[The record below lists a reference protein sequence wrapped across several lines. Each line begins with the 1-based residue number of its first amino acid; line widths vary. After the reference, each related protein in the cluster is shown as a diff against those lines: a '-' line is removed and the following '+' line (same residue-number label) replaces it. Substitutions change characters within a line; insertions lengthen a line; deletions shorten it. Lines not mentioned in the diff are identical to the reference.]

1 MFQRAAAAAVSS
13 AILVGCLPPE
23 EQHWVVREV
32 VDVCAPFDPADF
44 ESTWRGER
52 IEVEGDTEQAF
63 RASFGGIAGDC
74 SEPSGDLRTCSFDM
88 PIVSTNRN
96 GTETTTPCSFV
107 VSVERDRFAPIGS
120 DLGIAT
126 EDAETAGWLALVT
139 HVFPQIVPVIA
150 AFWGL
155 DEVGAFDE
163 LFTSPGLGYGMY

>member
-120 DLGIAT
+120 DLGIA
-126 EDAETAGWLALVT
+126 G
-139 HVFPQIVPVIA
+139 PVDRD
-150 AFWGL
+150 G
-155 DEVGAFDE
+155 VGARRSGCVRRSGRRRGRGQAE
-163 LFTSPGLGYGMY
+163 RGAGV